1 MTIQE
6 VCDNDGLDDY
16 IATGLANNDC
26 TSLAEWLHHLSDFYN
41 VDYITVEEIAL
52 ALGPDELFDGLVSTI
67 RD

>member
-26 TSLAEWLHHLSDFYN
+26 TSLAEWLHQLSDTYGVEYN
-41 VDYITVEEIAL
+41 TVKQMAL